1 MADIFSRKKEVKL
14 WIQVSQVTI
23 LEPAKHLL
31 SFVPAGSLEGETGSG
46 EESKLFNAEGTFLE
60 PGVKSNFAFQ
70 CLSRQ
75 KSAEFSEGYFCSER
89 L

>member
-23 LEPAKHLL
+23 LESAKHLL

-46 EESKLFNAEGTFLE
+46 EESKLFNAEETFLE

-70 CLSRQ
+70 FLSRQ